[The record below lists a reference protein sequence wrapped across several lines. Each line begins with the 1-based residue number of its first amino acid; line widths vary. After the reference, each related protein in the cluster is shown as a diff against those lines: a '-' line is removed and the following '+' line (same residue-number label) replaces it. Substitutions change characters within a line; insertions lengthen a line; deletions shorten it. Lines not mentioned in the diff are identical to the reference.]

1 MLHRLLLGAIVGT
14 GLQKP
19 TVSACPSVG
28 EQAWRWCRGQAVPQ
42 PCVSA
47 HGGALGRRCLG
58 GAPGKLMP
66 AGALGTSLHLAL
78 HPRSVRPAVSRRESR
93 EAQDAASPPPVR
105 ARSGSGAASRTWAP
119 GPLGVPRAPARL
131 RLFSAQSQA
140 TPALVGFPRLPVST
154 RQPLRCQ
161 PVGGGVPPHSRCAPG
176 SRRLWL
182 GQQPRTKLRG
192 PRGDT
197 SPRDT
202 AIQTRCASPGARSRT
217 GAEPRTDCLRTVA
230 PRDAPTTAA
239 PPSAC
244 QLTPR

>member
-93 EAQDAASPPPVR
+93 EAQDAAPPHLSELAAALVQR
-105 ARSGSGAASRTWAP
+105 ARRGLRDPWACPVPPLACACFLRSPKLPLPLWAFPGFLCPPDSPEASARGGGAASLSVRSRLSAALAWPAATHQTERTTWRHLP
-119 GPLGVPRAPARL
+119 QGHGRSDKMRIPRCQEQDWCRAPN
-131 RLFSAQSQA
+131 
-140 TPALVGFPRLPVST
+140 RLP
-154 RQPLRCQ
+154 PH
-161 PVGGGVPPHSRCAPG
+161 GGTQGRPHHGRAPF
-176 SRRLWL
+176 RL
-182 GQQPRTKLRG
+182 
-192 PRGDT
+192 
-197 SPRDT
+197 
-202 AIQTRCASPGARSRT
+202 
-217 GAEPRTDCLRTVA
+217 
-230 PRDAPTTAA
+230 
-239 PPSAC
+239 SAD
-244 QLTPR
+244 P